1 MKKFYLLAAAA
12 LCAATATAANGDVTD
27 GWLMLEDFEGAT
39 PALSTFKPDG
49 SGVGT
54 GTSEVVEYGN
64 DNHVGKF
71 TANDART
78 DGFLLT
84 VTLPANKTI
93 ADYTDISFDICG
105 INTQYKPLR
114 LFINGTEVTI
124 NENNVVGDRGVWYPR
139 SYAIPEGVTGNEIT
153 IGFYNHLDN
162 RGDAVAFDNI
172 QLKEKDGGS
181 GDNPGQTPGDYDES
195 KNGTVVD
202 GYYMAE
208 DFQNNALNDVIGT
221 GSYYGGNGAG
231 GSAKV
236 EVDSKATTNLIAHGT
251 FSNSDWNTMFALDV
265 TLQDDKT
272 LKDCTAIAFDLY
284 RFNADGGNLQ
294 IYVKAGNM
302 EIKSPGEK
310 EEIKTGE
317 WLHYEYSIPENSSE
331 EKSFKLYLGLKAYNA
346 DYAIDNIRF
355 KMAGSSEDPDPD
367 PTPGDYDETKNG
379 TVNDGWL
386 MIEDYQTKQPGDKP
400 TVGNYYGG
408 NGSGISAEIKVDP
421 KKETNLIASA
431 TLTGSDWNSVF
442 ALDVVLPEG
451 TTLKD
456 YSAIAFD
463 IYRTDQEGDRQI
475 VVNAKYENIN
485 EFIKPEGNNEEI
497 KTGEWITKEYA
508 ISENTQVGNSFKLY
522 FGIKSGNA
530 NYAVDNIR
538 LKAKEAPKPELEVV
552 GEPEITVK
560 HGSLAGIIIVSYNF
574 ELTNYNGEEIKVV
587 ASVEGHPEVSFEKV
601 AKPANVQA
609 LAANE
614 TFSGDLKAQHDVLT
628 TINNPNVTLT
638 ATAGEKQLFTK
649 TKTPDTTTGIE
660 DVTVDSEAPVEYFN
674 LQGLRVAQPEAGRLY
689 IKRQGDKAV
698 KVRF

>member
-1 MKKFYLLAAAA
+1 MKKLYLLAAAA

-27 GWLMLEDFEGAT
+27 GWLMLEDFEGTAPT
-39 PALSTFKPDG
+39 LSTFKTDG

-54 GTSEVVEYGN
+54 GTSEVAVYTSKDGN
-64 DNHVGKF
+64 VDNHVGKF
-71 TANDART
+71 TAKDQQT

-84 VTLPANKTI
+84 VALPAGKTI
-93 ADYTDISFDICG
+93 ADYTAIKLDLVG
-105 INTQYKPLR
+105 INTQYKNLD
-114 LFINGTEVTI
+114 LYIDGNFIYSQGGNPIAEAGKWNTHSHDI
-124 NENNVVGDRGVWYPR
+124 D
-139 SYAIPEGVTGNEIT
+139 VTGNETTIT
-153 IGFYNHLDN
+153 IGFYNYLAG
-162 RGDAVAFDNI
+162 GDEVAFDNI
-172 QLKEKDGGS
+172 QLKEKEGGS
-181 GDNPGQTPGDYDES
+181 GENP
-195 KNGTVVD
+195 N
-202 GYYMAE
+202 
-208 DFQNNALNDVIGT
+208 
-221 GSYYGGNGAG
+221 
-231 GSAKV
+231 
-236 EVDSKATTNLIAHGT
+236 
-251 FSNSDWNTMFALDV
+251 
-265 TLQDDKT
+265 
-272 LKDCTAIAFDLY
+272 
-284 RFNADGGNLQ
+284 
-294 IYVKAGNM
+294 
-302 EIKSPGEK
+302 
-310 EEIKTGE
+310 
-317 WLHYEYSIPENSSE
+317 
-331 EKSFKLYLGLKAYNA
+331 
-346 DYAIDNIRF
+346 
-355 KMAGSSEDPDPD
+355 PDPD
-367 PTPGDYDETKNG
+367 PTPGDYDASKNG
-379 TVNDGWL
+379 TVTDGWL
-386 MIEDYQTKQPGDKP
+386 MIEDYQKKQPGEDV
-400 TVGNYYGG
+400 TVGSYWGG
-408 NGSGISAEIKVDP
+408 NANGMSAKIEVDP
-421 KKETNLIASA
+421 MKATNLVASA

-463 IYRTDQEGDRQI
+463 IYRTDQEGDKQI
-475 VVNAKYENIN
+475 VVNAKYEYRN

-674 LQGLRVAQPEAGRLY
+674 LQGLRVAQPEAGQLY

>member
-1 MKKFYLLAAAA
+1 MKKLYLLAAAA

-27 GWLMLEDFEGAT
+27 GWLMLEDFEGTAPT
-39 PALSTFKPDG
+39 LSTFKTDG

-172 QLKEKDGGS
+172 QLKEKEGGS
-181 GDNPGQTPGDYDES
+181 GENPNPDPDPIPGDYDAS
-195 KNGTVVD
+195 KNGTV
-202 GYYMAE
+202 
-208 DFQNNALNDVIGT
+208 T
-221 GSYYGGNGAG
+221 
-231 GSAKV
+231 
-236 EVDSKATTNLIAHGT
+236 
-251 FSNSDWNTMFALDV
+251 
-265 TLQDDKT
+265 
-272 LKDCTAIAFDLY
+272 
-284 RFNADGGNLQ
+284 
-294 IYVKAGNM
+294 
-302 EIKSPGEK
+302 
-310 EEIKTGE
+310 
-317 WLHYEYSIPENSSE
+317 
-331 EKSFKLYLGLKAYNA
+331 
-346 DYAIDNIRF
+346 
-355 KMAGSSEDPDPD
+355 
-367 PTPGDYDETKNG
+367 
-379 TVNDGWL
+379 DGWL
-386 MIEDYQTKQPGDKP
+386 MIEDYQKKQPGEDV
-400 TVGNYYGG
+400 TVGSYWGG
-408 NGSGISAEIKVDP
+408 NANGMSAKIEVDP
-421 KKETNLIASA
+421 MKATNLVASA

-475 VVNAKYENIN
+475 VVNAKYEYRD

-522 FGIKSGNA
+522 FGIKSDNA